1 MNQQFSALLYSQYS
15 SKCKTL
21 VNLIEQ
27 CQIDIKSLINLS
39 FVCIDNEKI
48 RKQICSSKNVSI
60 QSVPCILVVYQDG
73 GVEKYEGSNAFR
85 WIEEVVYK
93 YLPPEPPRVEPPPRV
108 EHQPTL
114 ETEPVHVIPQSQSKR
129 EVQPKIKVQQ
139 EVQRQV
145 QSQPIKKPVR
155 QQSKQPEIADD
166 ALGLGGT
173 LIDELESEED
183 EYNDIKKP
191 VTGIRTNSGNYELG
205 VDFGEI
211 EEPIREIKRGV
222 KSSTQVVK
230 GGKPDIFSAAQAM
243 QKIRDDEMEKSK
255 PIGIAINN

>member
-27 CQIDIKSLINLS
+27 CQIDIKPLINLS

-48 RKQICSSKNVSI
+48 RKQICSSKNVNI

-85 WIEEVVYK
+85 WIEEILYK
-93 YLPPEPPRVEPPPRV
+93 YIPPSPPTQTQPQPVPEPQLQT
-108 EHQPTL
+108 QPL
-114 ETEPVHVIPQSQSKR
+114 QQPVQSRR
-129 EVQPKIKVQQ
+129 EVEQQVQQ
-139 EVQRQV
+139 QVQR
-145 QSQPIKKPVR
+145 SQPLQQRAKAPQKPI
-155 QQSKQPEIADD
+155 EET
-166 ALGLGGT
+166 LGGT
-173 LIDELESEED
+173 LIDELESEEE

-205 VDFGEI
+205 VDFGDM
-211 EEPIREIKRGV
+211 EEPVRDIKRGV

-230 GGKPDIFSAAQAM
+230 GGKPDILSAAQAM
-243 QKIRDDEMEKSK
+243 QKIRDDDMEKSK